1 MTADAKFGAPN
12 AVAALERRLD
22 ELAGELAAL
31 KAERDAARAR
41 EAATSAILRVIAR
54 SPADVQ
60 PVFEVIVGRA
70 AEVSAVARFEDGLLH
85 LVAVHS
91 MSPQETAAFHALFP
105 RPPLPNFAMGRAF
118 IDARPAHVAD
128 ALNEPGYDARTLE
141 VLQSV
146 ARYRSFLGVPIVRDG
161 KPVGVIGCG
170 RREVKPFT
178 EAQIAL
184 LQTFADQAVIAI
196 ENARLLTE
204 TREALEQQ

>member
-31 KAERDAARAR
+31 KAERDAA
-41 EAATSAILRVIAR
+41 TSAILRVIAR

-70 AEVSAVARFEDGLLH
+70 AEVCAAEFSAVARFEDGLLH

-161 KPVGVIGCG
+161 KPVG
-170 RREVKPFT
+170 
-178 EAQIAL
+178 
-184 LQTFADQAVIAI
+184 
-196 ENARLLTE
+196 
-204 TREALEQQ
+204 